1 MKNSGGGVVK
11 TFSHHS
17 ARATLRTHHSGIN
30 EVSYSGA
37 LCCKGLAAIRQEI
50 LATRSPMSVVRFDQC
65 ALLMIAFSPVT
76 ASVFVGN
83 MYTAAVVANEAQYA
97 ICCDFARQTALF
109 GLKRVVFHAS
119 QLAQARE
126 FAQDHAGR

>member
-1 MKNSGGGVVK
+1 MVK
-11 TFSHHS
+11 TFRHHS
-17 ARATLRTHHSGIN
+17 ARATLRSHSGIH

-37 LCCKGLAAIRQEI
+37 VCCKGLAAIRQEI

-65 ALLMIAFSPVT
+65 ALLMIAFSPVA

-97 ICCDFARQTALF
+97 MCCDFARQTALF